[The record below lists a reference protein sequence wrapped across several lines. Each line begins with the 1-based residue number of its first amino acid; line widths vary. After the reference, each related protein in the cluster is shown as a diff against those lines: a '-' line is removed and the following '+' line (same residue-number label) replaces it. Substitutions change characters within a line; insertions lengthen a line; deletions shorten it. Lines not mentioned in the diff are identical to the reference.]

1 MLDPKLVRNQTE
13 EIARRLAI
21 KNFVFDITAF
31 EQLEERRRA
40 LQVRT
45 ETLQGEQNKKSKSIG
60 KAKAAGEDIQPLMDE
75 VESLKSRKSE
85 AEEELRTLK
94 EELNGFLAGI
104 PNLPDKGV
112 TAGDSEED
120 NVEVRTWGTPK
131 VFDFEP
137 KDHVALGEGLRGL
150 DFE

>member
-85 AEEELRTLK
+85 AEEELLS
-94 EELNGFLAGI
+94 LI
-104 PNLPDKGV
+104 HI
-112 TAGDSEED
+112 SEPT
-120 NVEVRTWGTPK
+120 R
-131 VFDFEP
+131 
-137 KDHVALGEGLRGL
+137 R
-150 DFE
+150 